1 MKTIPLALLILVFA
15 VLSVDVHGQEAPKDE
30 KPKDGKEIAV
40 AYVLGEPDRLM
51 KQLPQEVS
59 ELSAMQKGALDWK
72 GYGESEF
79 KDGAYHFPNQG
90 RKSKAGGRAARPA
103 N

>member
-1 MKTIPLALLILVFA
+1 MRVFVFISA
-15 VLSVDVHGQEAPKDE
+15 VVLTFASFSDVRGQAPKDE

-51 KQLPQEVS
+51 KQLVQELS

-79 KDGAYHFPNQG
+79 KDGVYHFPNEG
-90 RKSKAGGRAARPA
+90 AKAKQVDAQRGRA